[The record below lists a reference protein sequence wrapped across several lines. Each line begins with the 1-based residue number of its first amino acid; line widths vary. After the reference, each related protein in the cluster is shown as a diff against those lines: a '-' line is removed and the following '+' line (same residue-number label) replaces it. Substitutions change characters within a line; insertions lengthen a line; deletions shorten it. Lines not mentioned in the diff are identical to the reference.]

1 MLAVINVV
9 TLLLLPCLISSFRVS
24 RMIKTSSTSA
34 DMRSYIP
41 QSNTQSSRS
50 SVAVL
55 AYSDIAELNNAIRKN
70 SSMAY
75 ELFNQQK
82 GIIDFETAYLTLA
95 ALTQQRKY
103 KSLDQTLLQRK
114 LILENSSCPKPYEE
128 FYTIKKKQLSCSN
141 VHASVRNVQLRF

>member
-1 MLAVINVV
+1 MFAVINVV
-9 TLLLLPCLISSFRVS
+9 TIFLLPCLISSFRVS
-24 RMIKTSSTSA
+24 RVIKTSSVSA
-34 DMRSYIP
+34 DMRPYIS
-41 QSNTQSSRS
+41 QTNSQSSRS

-95 ALTQQRKY
+95 ALTQQRELKG
-103 KSLDQTLLQRK
+103 LDQTFATAK
-114 LILENSSCPKPYEE
+114 VDHGKVVSKTSLE
-128 FYTIKKKQLSCSN
+128 I
-141 VHASVRNVQLRF
+141 

>member
-1 MLAVINVV
+1 MLAVIKVL

-24 RMIKTSSTSA
+24 RVIKTSSVSA
-34 DMRSYIP
+34 DMRPYIS
-41 QSNTQSSRS
+41 QTNSQSSRG

-95 ALTQQRKY
+95 ALTQQRKF
-103 KSLDQTLLQRK
+103 KCLDQTLLQ
-114 LILENSSCPKPYEE
+114 
-128 FYTIKKKQLSCSN
+128 
-141 VHASVRNVQLRF
+141 